1 MNFILTDVARHG
13 PMGLR
18 LPDLRYTHF
27 MGGRPFSL
35 TRLVMARGVR
45 KRIVDNKP
53 TLTPPVLP
61 SIEEIQQKSQE
72 VVEKK
77 KRKLLQP
84 TILREEGVLGTTD
97 EWTQALEKFGN
108 PADRNVDQLDALA
121 EASMEPYLTESFPND
136 DASPSQRKR
145 ITTPTRFGKKYQA
158 LAILPEWLRTSITA
172 QLDPV
177 DKYHLRHDVL
187 RILDSLR
194 STSGVPLESLLN
206 TKRRDKAKAK
216 ARAKKSSQSDDK
228 NQDTVVAS
236 TDTTPA
242 ILTPHILAYGTREAH
257 AYLAVRF
264 VTSYGVIYNVLKEL
278 RKRLPDFN
286 PHQVLDFGTGPGTAL
301 WASHEVFGAQM
312 QGCLGVDISE
322 GMLERAEAILEHH
335 QALEKVIPR
344 VEFQRYM
351 SYNPDQP
358 GYDLTVSAFTLSE
371 LPTDTLRESTLE
383 SLWNQTKDVLVLI
396 DRGTQAG
403 SQMMLKARDWFIK
416 QGQQVTSE
424 DSVPS
429 AASQTGLHIVAPCA
443 HEGACPLK
451 DAQAWCHFSQQVQRP
466 AFMMQAKRCK
476 SNQEDVKYTYL
487 VVRRGPRPVVT
498 PTTTTPETSQA
509 LGKRLQGE
517 SYSWSRMVFPAMKR
531 SGHVIADM
539 CTPEGTIAR
548 DTFVK
553 SDGEATW
560 KDMKKAMWGDLIP
573 HRANH
578 SILRRLAE
586 STPVE
591 PAVEI
596 KSHRKSVKQARSSG
610 QQRKHTKSKR
620 ATDDIEDE

>member
-1 MNFILTDVARHG
+1 
-13 PMGLR
+13 
-18 LPDLRYTHF
+18 
-27 MGGRPFSL
+27 
-35 TRLVMARGVR
+35 MARGVR
-45 KRIVDNKP
+45 KRTVDKKITP
-53 TLTPPVLP
+53 APPVFP
-61 SIEEIQQKSQE
+61 NIEEIQRKSQK
-72 VVEKK
+72 VMEKK
-77 KRKLLQP
+77 KRKLMQP
-84 TILREEGVLGTTD
+84 TILREEGMLGTAD

-108 PADRNVDQLDALA
+108 PADRNVDQLDALT

-145 ITTPTRFGKKYQA
+145 ITSPTRFGKKYQA
-158 LAILPEWLRTSITA
+158 LAIIPEWLRTSITT

-206 TKRRDKAKAK
+206 AKRREKAKTK
-216 ARAKKSSQSDDK
+216 ARAKKPTPSEEKSQDA
-228 NQDTVVAS
+228 VVVS
-236 TDTTPA
+236 TDTAPTV
-242 ILTPHILAYGTREAH
+242 LTPHILAYGTCEAH

-264 VTSYGVIYNVLKEL
+264 VTSYGVIYNVLAEL
-278 RKRLPDFN
+278 RKRLPDLN

-301 WASHEVFGAQM
+301 WACHEVFGAKVQD
-312 QGCLGVDISE
+312 CLGVDISE
-322 GMLERAEAILEHH
+322 GMLERAEAIWKDH
-335 QALEKVIPR
+335 QELNKIIPR

-351 SYNPDQP
+351 SYNPDQV
-358 GYDLTVSAFTLSE
+358 GYDLTISAFTLSE

-424 DSVPS
+424 DSPIS
-429 AASQTGLHIVAPCA
+429 DTLQTGLHIVAPCA
-443 HEGACPLK
+443 HEDACPLK
-451 DAQAWCHFSQQVQRP
+451 DTQAWCHFSQQVQRP

-487 VVRRGPRPVVT
+487 IIRRGPRPVVT
-498 PTTTTPETSQA
+498 PSTTTTSVTSQA
-509 LGKRLQGE
+509 LGKRLQSE

-531 SGHVIADM
+531 SGHVIVDM

-553 SDGEATW
+553 SDGETTW

-578 SILRRLAE
+578 TILRRLTE
-586 STPVE
+586 STPGKVIVE
-591 PAVEI
+591 T
-596 KSHRKSVKQARSSG
+596 KSHRKNVKQARSTG
-610 QQRKHTKSKR
+610 QQRTHSKGKS